1 VKVLLNPD
9 SNATPS
15 PTTIKGHILKV
26 LQVSVNTAI
35 GMVRRSKSKPATAAA
50 ENGVTAE
57 VEGKS
62 SAAATSGKSSFSI
75 MRLISKLREINSAPA
90 DDDEY
95 ADEAPIKAEEKS
107 EPEKARSPFGIME
120 FIGKFISVKKS
131 DESSSKSDDDE
142 DHDGLLAT
150 IAAEIN
156 KEESDTD
163 DDDVADAIA
172 RAESEIPEDLKE
184 AQARA
189 EDESKP
195 GLVSGLLARFMPGQ
209 KAQQESDEDVIAE
222 MSDDEAEAPG
232 GLASLVGMLI
242 SRIRKSDDV
251 AVEESKAVAASDD
264 ARPAAS
270 SVDKPEETETE
281 SDETTAEVSVDN
293 ADEGT
298 EATDPVSESGEE
310 AGADAGEPADG
321 AESEVPADA
330 DAESEDTVAAKA
342 ADSPVDVDS
351 PESNAIEIDDPQKAL
366 DHSVARASLE
376 VEQHKAE
383 SDRLLG
389 VYAVSVDKSKEEFGT
404 VTPETIGYEIAR
416 TERLAAR
423 RLELEERRSE
433 VEGLKQ
439 SVATAQVDVSSRQD
453 KTAETSGG
461 VTHAQEGWQEWLF
474 GVDLDPEM
482 SVAQVRRVVDTLEPI
497 RSQVTACEE
506 LEGSS
511 CAAV

>member
-209 KAQQESDEDVIAE
+209 KAQQESDEDIIAE

-351 PESNAIEIDDPQKAL
+351 PESNAM
-366 DHSVARASLE
+366 
-376 VEQHKAE
+376 
-383 SDRLLG
+383 
-389 VYAVSVDKSKEEFGT
+389 KS
-404 VTPETIGYEIAR
+404 TIR
-416 TERLAAR
+416 RR
-423 RLELEERRSE
+423 RLTTRLRVHLLRLSSTKLKAIACLASMPFPWTRAKKSLARSLRRPSATRSPE
-433 VEGLKQ
+433 QSASPPGDLNSKSDGQKLK
-439 SVATAQVDVSSRQD
+439 VSSSQLQPHKLMSALGKIRPP
-453 KTAETSGG
+453 KRAVVSRTPRKAGKSGCS
-461 VTHAQEGWQEWLF
+461 ESIW
-474 GVDLDPEM
+474 
-482 SVAQVRRVVDTLEPI
+482 TLKCQWP
-497 RSQVTACEE
+497 R
-506 LEGSS
+506 
-511 CAAV
+511 